1 MLADAA
7 LESRCGLFTLRSIH
21 AAVDSR
27 MNTSMREC
35 MAPVE
40 AVGTPA
46 RVARSGDLDGA
57 LDVATMG
64 VEPEASVLMI
74 LAEELETEV
83 S

>member
-1 MLADAA
+1 
-7 LESRCGLFTLRSIH
+7 
-21 AAVDSR
+21 
-27 MNTSMREC
+27 

-40 AVGTPA
+40 AVGAPA

-57 LDVATMG
+57 LDVATVG